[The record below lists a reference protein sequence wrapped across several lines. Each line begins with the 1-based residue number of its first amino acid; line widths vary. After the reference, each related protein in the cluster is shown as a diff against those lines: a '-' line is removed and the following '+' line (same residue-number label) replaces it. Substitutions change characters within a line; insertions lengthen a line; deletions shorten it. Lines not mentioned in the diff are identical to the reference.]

1 MRQLACHPG
10 KGRVEV
16 PALKEKVGWAEA
28 IQAAFR
34 QEADEVPPE
43 WKTLKQVA
51 AELGMNPQHV
61 CKKMARLIKT
71 GRAEVQTFRT
81 WSKGGPKRMG
91 YLRSNRHYRLVEKPA
106 KKQPKSPR

>member
-1 MRQLACHPG
+1 M
-10 KGRVEV
+10 K
-16 PALKEKVGWAEA
+16 KKVSWAEA

-61 CKKMARLIKT
+61 CKMMARLIKT
-71 GRAEVQTFRT
+71 GRAEVQNFRT
-81 WSKGGPKRMG
+81 WCKGGPKRMG
-91 YLRSNRHYRLVEKPA
+91 YLRSNRHYRLISHRSKC
-106 KKQPKSPR
+106 